1 MDNLRSLLGIIRRL
15 DKFPNARI
23 NQLCGVRKGADK
35 KIDEGILRWFSHVER
50 MKHERIAKRVY
61 VEVCGGSRSVDRDGL
76 IP

>member
-1 MDNLRSLLGIIRRL
+1 MDNLRSLRL

-50 MKHERIAKRVY
+50 MKNERIAKRVY
-61 VEVCGGSRSVDRDGL
+61 VEVCGGSRRERGGL